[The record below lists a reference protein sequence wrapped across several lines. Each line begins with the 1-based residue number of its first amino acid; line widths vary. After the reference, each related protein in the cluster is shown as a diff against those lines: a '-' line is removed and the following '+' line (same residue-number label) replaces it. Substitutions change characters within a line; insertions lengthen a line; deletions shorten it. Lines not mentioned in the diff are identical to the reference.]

1 MAECLLDRV
10 RQNCLGAVAVLTPMV
25 SWLPWVSYLID
36 ITGARS
42 SAG

>member
-1 MAECLLDRV
+1 MPFGSSETELV
-10 RQNCLGAVAVLTPMV
+10 SGAVAVLTPMV